1 MRLDELLGASSDDV
15 NTNDGQAGQFIPSGG
30 GKNEPK
36 DQNAMSINRSK
47 KRARFAA
54 KGMKI
59 RRMRRSRKEELEMSP
74 NIAKNDMGQTDR
86 MVRDFYNK

>member
-1 MRLDELLGASSDDV
+1 MRLDEVLGGSNDNV

-30 GKNEPK
+30 GKDEPK
-36 DQNAMSINRSK
+36 DQNALSINRSK

-54 KGMKI
+54 KGMKL
-59 RRMRRSRKEELEMSP
+59 RRERRSRKEEMEMSP
-74 NIAKNDMGQTDR
+74 NIAKDDTGQTDR